1 MSSLMWLVSADA
13 ARLVRIRHSRVVH
26 VVQAMEESRN
36 AMAMVT
42 EPLFASLANAL
53 GDLETV
59 EKVPKELKGMV
70 L

>member
-36 AMAMVT
+36 AMAMVM